1 MGKFCK
7 ITENFG
13 CPKQQWGGKRIN
25 AGRKRTCLNKVPFNR
40 RINEN
45 ILKILKEYAG
55 IHNITETEALESAIL
70 LQTNI
75 DKFKGGQI
83 MKIAIPTA
91 EGKLCSHFGHCES
104 FTFVDV
110 NPDTKEILH
119 IENKIPEE
127 GISCQSA
134 SWISEQGANIVLAGG
149 MGARPLGIFNQN
161 GVKVVAGCPELG
173 IEDIVNSYLNST
185 LETGEN
191 SCGGEHGHCH
201 GHQHGHHHCHNHN
214 A

>member
-7 ITENFG
+7 ITENFD

-45 ILKILKEYAG
+45 ILKILKEYASL
-55 IHNITETEALESAIL
+55 HNITETEALESAIL

-161 GVKVVAGCPELG
+161 GVKVIAGCPELG
-173 IEDIVNSYLNST
+173 IKDIVNSYLNST

-191 SCGGEHGHCH
+191 SCGGEHSHCH

>member
-1 MGKFCK
+1 MNNS
-7 ITENFG
+7 INENA
-13 CPKQQWGGKRIN
+13 CSKNRWGGKRIN
-25 AGRKRTCLNKVPFNR
+25 AGRKRTCLQKVPYNR
-40 RINEN
+40 RINAN
-45 ILKILKEYAG
+45 ILEILKNYANKHG
-55 IHNITETEALESAIL
+55 ITETEALESAIL

-75 DKFKGGQI
+75 DKLKGGQI

-110 NPDTKEILH
+110 NPDTKEILN

-149 MGARPLGIFNQN
+149 MGARPIAIFNQN
-161 GVKVVAGCPELG
+161 GVKVVAGCPELE
-173 IEDIVNSYLNST
+173 IKDVVNSFLNST
-185 LETGEN
+185 LVTGEN
-191 SCGGEHGHCH
+191 SCGGEHSHC
-201 GHQHGHHHCHNHN
+201 HGHHHCHNHGE
-214 A
+214 

>member
-1 MGKFCK
+1 MNNS
-7 ITENFG
+7 IDENT
-13 CPKQQWGGKRIN
+13 CPKNRWGGKRMN
-25 AGRKRTCLNKVPFNR
+25 AGRKRTCLQKVPYNR
-40 RINEN
+40 RINAN
-45 ILKILKEYAG
+45 ILEILKNYANKHG
-55 IHNITETEALESAIL
+55 ITETEALESAIL

-75 DKFKGGQI
+75 DKLKGGQI

-110 NPDTKEILH
+110 NPDTKEILN

-149 MGARPLGIFNQN
+149 MGARPIAIFNQN
-161 GVKVVAGCPELG
+161 GVKVVAGCPELE
-173 IEDIVNSYLNST
+173 IKDVVNSFLNST
-185 LETGEN
+185 LVTGEN
-191 SCGGEHGHCH
+191 SCGGEHSHC
-201 GHQHGHHHCHNHN
+201 HGHHHCHNHGE
-214 A
+214 

>member
-1 MGKFCK
+1 MNNS
-7 ITENFG
+7 INENA
-13 CPKQQWGGKRIN
+13 CSKNRWGGKRIN
-25 AGRKRTCLNKVPFNR
+25 AGRKRTCLLKVPYNR
-40 RINEN
+40 RINAN
-45 ILKILKEYAG
+45 ILEILKNYANKHG
-55 IHNITETEALESAIL
+55 ITETEALESAIL

-75 DKFKGGQI
+75 DKLKGGQI

-110 NPDTKEILH
+110 NPDTKEILN

-149 MGARPLGIFNQN
+149 MGARPIAIFNQN
-161 GVKVVAGCPELG
+161 GVKVVAGCPELE
-173 IEDIVNSYLNST
+173 IKDVVNSFLNST
-185 LETGEN
+185 LVTGEN
-191 SCGGEHGHCH
+191 SCGGEHSHC
-201 GHQHGHHHCHNHN
+201 HGHHHCHNHGE
-214 A
+214 